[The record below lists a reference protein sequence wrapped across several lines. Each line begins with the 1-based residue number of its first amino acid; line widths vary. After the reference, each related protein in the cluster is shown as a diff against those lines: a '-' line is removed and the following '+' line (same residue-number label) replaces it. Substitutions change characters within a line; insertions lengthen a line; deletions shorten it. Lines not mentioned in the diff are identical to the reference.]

1 MTFCGHDIDSR
12 GLCKSPEKVETVLKA
27 PCSCNVAEVRS
38 FLGLVNYYNRFLPN
52 LSTVV
57 HPLNQ
62 LLENSCQWKWTEQCQ
77 TAFHN
82 VKDMITSE
90 QVLTHYDP
98 SLPLRLACDASP
110 VGIGAVLSHVM
121 NDGSE

>member
-1 MTFCGHDIDSR
+1 M
-12 GLCKSPEKVETVLKA
+12 EEVLKA
-27 PCSCNVAEVRS
+27 PHRNEVIP
-38 FLGLVNYYNRFLPN
+38 GLVNYYNRFLPS

-57 HPLNQ
+57 HPF
-62 LLENSCQWKWTEQCQ
+62 EPVVREQPSMEMERTMRNNIPQCERNDRLRAS
-77 TAFHN
+77 T
-82 VKDMITSE
+82 VS
-90 QVLTHYDP
+90 THYDP